1 MAAILQEVPEDF
13 LVLSGDDALTVP
25 LAAIGGQ
32 GIISVASNEVPG
44 EMARLAD
51 LCLAGDFAGARA
63 LHRKLFALMEVNFIE
78 ANPGPVKAALARM
91 GLIEAVWR
99 LPMVPPQPASWEK
112 IDRVLADLGLLPEG
126 ASEPRAVAAHA
137 G

>member
-1 MAAILQEVPEDF
+1 
-13 LVLSGDDALTVP
+13 
-25 LAAIGGQ
+25 
-32 GIISVASNEVPG
+32 
-44 EMARLAD
+44 
-51 LCLAGDFAGARA
+51 
-63 LHRKLFALMEVNFIE
+63 LMEVNFIE

-99 LPMVPPQPASWEK
+99 LPMVPPQPTSWEK

-126 ASEPRAVAAHA
+126 VGEPRAVAAQA